1 MINNFQKLI
10 SYNLYEILKK
20 LDADNREYY
29 EQCQKII
36 ENGSESDIEDLTY
49 FLNGTSEYVK
59 KETYDILEMYSNL
72 EDAQEKLTLN
82 NENTGK
88 VTFRGF
94 DGNEEA
100 EHYNYCKYIV
110 NDEGKYSEF
119 SDRELNSHFPHLNT
133 YRAMLERYKKIVI
146 ERGKDKLFY
155 EKPMTLKEFEFIVKG

>member
-10 SYNLYEILKK
+10 SYNQYEILKK

-88 VTFRGF
+88 VTFTGF